1 LTRFQIGVGLRALL
15 PTARFK
21 EENMALRVGEP
32 VSDHTVE
39 AYVRGERAP
48 SEFALSSH
56 RGSWIVLF
64 FYPRDFTF
72 ICPTELA
79 AFAERHDDFL
89 RERAVVLAASTDSY
103 FSHKA
108 WFESDPRLAEVRY
121 PVIADTAHK
130 LSRSFDVLLE
140 DGATHRG
147 TFIVDP
153 TGMLLH
159 MSVNEHDVGRSVD
172 EVLRILQAFRTG
184 ALCPADWAP
193 GKATLTSEDDW
204 LAKVFPDLA
213 GPELGSLAEEAEKV
227 SFAAGDTIV
236 SEGDA
241 ADRFYVIATGEVA
254 ITRQS
259 PEGDEIELATLGPG
273 QFFGEVGLLAETRR
287 TATVRAVGDVEL
299 LALSWQEF
307 QETLERSDRAERD
320 FSEIVQERL
329 APAP

>member
-1 LTRFQIGVGLRALL
+1 
-15 PTARFK
+15 
-21 EENMALRVGEP
+21 MALRVGQSVP
-32 VSDHTVE
+32 DHSVQ

-48 SEFALSSH
+48 SEFTLSSH
-56 RGSWIVLF
+56 RGRWVVLF

-79 AFAERHDDFL
+79 AFAERHQDFL
-89 RERAVVLAASTDSY
+89 GERAVVLAASTDSY

-108 WFESDPRLAEVRY
+108 WFESDPRLAGVQY
-121 PVIADTAHK
+121 PVIADTAHE

-153 TGMLLH
+153 TGVLLH
-159 MSVNEHDVGRSVD
+159 MSINEHDVGRSVD
-172 EVLRILQAFRTG
+172 EVLRILRAFRTG

-204 LAKVFPDLA
+204 LEKVFPNLA
-213 GPELGSLAEEAEKV
+213 GPELDSLAERAEKV
-227 SFAAGDTIV
+227 SVGAGETIIA
-236 SEGDA
+236 EGEP
-241 ADRFYVIATGEVA
+241 ADRFYVIARGEVS
-254 ITRQS
+254 ISRRS

-273 QFFGEVGLLAETRR
+273 QFFGEVGILAETRR
-287 TATVRAVGDVEL
+287 TATVRGIGDVEV

-307 QETLERSDRAERD
+307 QEALERSDRTNRD

-329 APAP
+329 ARAPTP